1 MLDNTNSGTNL
12 SSELKHKFHIVYDQ
26 LLYTSNAHG
35 EMDEHDLYSLH
46 GYIPVSINW
55 K

>member
-1 MLDNTNSGTNL
+1 MLDNTKSGISK
-12 SSELKHKFHIVYDQ
+12 SSKLKHKFHIVYDQ
-26 LLYTSNAHG
+26 ILYTSIVHD

-46 GYIPVSINW
+46 GYIPVNMNW